1 MTALTLGAVA
11 GLGLLLIYAGLA
23 RPATRHPDDP
33 GRPQVLLAGVVVGLL
48 GGVGAWLLSG
58 WPVLTLAA
66 IAGGLLLPRMWMAR
80 TLAAEQAARS
90 EAVAEVAAGLRDGV
104 RGGLGVTDALGGLA
118 RFGPPALRGELAE
131 VAAQAAVL
139 SLPQALEGFA
149 RRLGDPLAD
158 LLAAT
163 LVLNQRLGGR
173 NLAEVLDELAAAIR
187 AEAHTLREVRARQAQ
202 QRLSARL
209 VAAAPVGILLAI
221 RQTNPIYLA
230 PFNNPLGQGV
240 LALALLLVA
249 TGYAAMVRLA
259 RPPAGSHLL
268 PTTPTSPAT
277 ARSPRWAR

>member
-1 MTALTLGAVA
+1 VTALTLGAVA
-11 GLGLLLIYAGLA
+11 GLGLLLVYTGLT

-33 GRPQVLLAGVVVGLL
+33 RGPSRLLAGVVVGLL
-48 GGVGAWLLSG
+48 AGVGAWLMSG

-66 IAGGLLLPRMWMAR
+66 IAGGLLLPRAWATR

-118 RFGPPALRGELAE
+118 RFGPPALRGELTE
-131 VAAQAAVL
+131 VAAQAAIL
-139 SLPQALEGFA
+139 GLPQALEGFA

-163 LVLNQRLGGR
+163 LTLNHRLGGR

-202 QRLSARL
+202 QRLSAKL

-221 RQTNPIYLA
+221 RQTNPAYLT
-230 PFNNPLGQGV
+230 PFASPIGQGV

-259 RPPAGSHLL
+259 RAPAGTRLL
-268 PTTPTSPAT
+268 PATPPNGG
-277 ARSPRWAR
+277 RDPGWVG